1 MNIAFCV
8 MLLVGV
14 AYAAAT
20 GRVSEAQQALFSD
33 GAQAVELC
41 VGLAGAY
48 AFFGGVMGVMRAA
61 GLADALAR
69 VLREPLVRLLRFAPG
84 EEAAAGDVS
93 VNLAANMLGMGS
105 AATPAG
111 IRAMQTMARAP
122 RPGQEGTASDAM
134 IAFLVVNTTSVQ
146 LLPATMIALRAQAG
160 AGNPA
165 DIVPATLAATAVS
178 TLCGV
183 LACRLFSRVWR

>member
-1 MNIAFCV
+1 MNIAFCA
-8 MLLVGV
+8 MLLAGV
-14 AYAAAT
+14 AYAAAM
-20 GRVSEAQQALFSD
+20 GRMGEAQQALFSG

-48 AFFGGVMGVMRAA
+48 AFFGGLLGVMRAV

-69 VLREPLVRLLRFAPG
+69 VLRRPLARLLRFAPG
-84 EEAAAGDVS
+84 EEAAASDVS

-111 IRAMQTMARAP
+111 IRAMQAMARAS

-146 LLPATMIALRAQAG
+146 LLPATMIALRAQSG
-160 AGNPA
+160 AANPA
-165 DIVPATLAATAVS
+165 DIVPATLAETAVS
-178 TLCGV
+178 TICGV
-183 LACRLFSRVWR
+183 IACRLFARMWK